1 MNWRNNSSNTPGS
14 TIAGHSQPSPVQELA
29 GASKIE
35 SPNRIR
41 RLAGV
46 AAVALLVAASEATL
60 AQGGPPLVTDD
71 PETPGDGHW
80 EINLAAIASHAAGRW
95 EVAAPDADINYGWGE
110 HVQLKLDVPWNFVH
124 EADRAW
130 KSGLGAAN
138 VGVKW
143 RFVDIVDSGF
153 SMSMYPQYAWNWSS
167 SSPRRGIS
175 APGRQ
180 IFLPIEAATVVGD
193 FGLDGEVGRNLVQ
206 NGPDQWEAGFVVAH
220 SCGGE
225 NLECLG
231 EVHQTWAPHN
241 AQTLLNFGVHWKL
254 NESVVLLAAAGREF
268 GAHSEDQQR
277 LLIYFGF
284 QLLH

>member
-1 MNWRNNSSNTPGS
+1 LQTNSAIKIQNRLGRCVRAVA
-14 TIAGHSQPSPVQELA
+14 IAALVV
-29 GASKIE
+29 ASK
-35 SPNRIR
+35 
-41 RLAGV
+41 
-46 AAVALLVAASEATL
+46 AAFT
-60 AQGGPPLVTDD
+60 QGGPPLVTDD

-80 EINLAAIASHAAGRW
+80 EINLAAIAAHTSGRW

-124 EADRAW
+124 ETDRGW

-143 RFVDIVDSGF
+143 RFVDIEDSGF

-180 IFLPIEAATVVGD
+180 IFLPIEAATVVGEYA
-193 FGLDGEVGRNLVQ
+193 LAAEVGRNFVQ
-206 NGPDQWEAGFVVAH
+206 YGSSQWAAGFVVAH
-220 SCGGE
+220 SCGE

-231 EVHQTWAPHN
+231 EVRETSAPHN
-241 AQTLLNFGVHWKL
+241 SQTLLNIGVHWKL
-254 NESVVLLAAAGREF
+254 SESVVLLAAAGREF
-268 GAHSEDQQR
+268 GTRSEDQQR
-277 LLIYFGF
+277 LLVYFGV
-284 QLLH
+284 QLLR